1 MFYEHSQRGIFSAPN
16 LVNNGTGRDRDW
28 KIISN
33 LGINENPKRG
43 DYYHGH
49 PNWETTPLIDDFN
62 NHMKDHSDLGAL
74 IVPYEIIFWSYL
86 KMNPINGL
94 DSKVLSDTAT
104 NIITKIELVQNNKVV
119 DAKEHVKIYGQVR
132 ILLLN
137 FVKLQV

>member
-1 MFYEHSQRGIFSAPN
+1 MPAARVKWGPMQGYNAMGYVRYRLTEQSKPSKLRTLDHKYS
-16 LVNNGTGRDRDW
+16 
-28 KIISN
+28 
-33 LGINENPKRG
+33 
-43 DYYHGH
+43 
-49 PNWETTPLIDDFN
+49 DFN

-94 DSKVLSDTAT
+94 DSKVLSDTAK